1 VAEIALS
8 DKVWWLKGKMTVT
21 PTSSTETDP
30 YAALRFPEFRYW
42 MVANAFATLA
52 GRALAVAL
60 GYQIYQLT
68 HTPLALGM
76 LGLVEA
82 IPALSLALFGGHA
95 ADRYD
100 RRFIVLTTRAVSVL
114 AAVGLALISLNPQ
127 TLGLV
132 ALYLVVFIAG
142 LARGFGDPAASAFE
156 TQIVSRELYV
166 NAATWGGSIWQVTS
180 IVGPTLGGLSC
191 AWLGITNT
199 YLLIAGF
206 LAIAWVCAAI
216 VKSKPMPPPP
226 EESGKQ
232 ESIWQSIA
240 LGVRYVFQQPV
251 LVGGMALD
259 LFAVLFGGAVALL
272 PIFAS
277 DILKVGPTGLGLLTA
292 APSVGALVS
301 MLWAT
306 RYPPVKHAGKILLGV
321 VAGFGIS
328 IIVFALSENFYLSF
342 LALMASG
349 LFDGVS
355 VVIRETMLRL
365 LSPEHLRGRI
375 AAVSWIFIGSSNEIG
390 AFESG
395 VAANWLGTVPAV
407 WMGGLVTLAV
417 VGITALAAPQLRAL
431 NLDPQQQ
438 PQQAKMET

>member
-1 VAEIALS
+1 
-8 DKVWWLKGKMTVT
+8 VT
-21 PTSSTETDP
+21 PTPSGEIDT

-42 MVANAFATLA
+42 MIANAFATLA

-68 HTPLALGM
+68 RAPLALGV

-82 IPALSLALFGGHA
+82 VPALSLALFGGHA
-95 ADRYD
+95 ADRYN
-100 RRFIVLTTRAVSVL
+100 RRSIVLATRTISVL
-114 AAVGLALISLNPQ
+114 AAVGLAVISLNPQ
-127 TLGLV
+127 TFGLV

-156 TQIVSRELYV
+156 TQIVPRELYG
-166 NAATWGGSIWQVTS
+166 NAATWGGSVWQITS
-180 IVGPTLGGLSC
+180 ILGPALGGLSC
-191 AWLGITNT
+191 AWFGVPNT
-199 YLLIAGF
+199 YLLIAAF
-206 LAIAWVCAAI
+206 LVVAWLCAAI
-216 VKSKPMPPPP
+216 VKSKPIPLP
-226 EESGKQ
+226 EKLEKQ

-251 LVGGMALD
+251 LVGSMALD

-272 PIFAS
+272 PVFAS
-277 DILKVGPTGLGLLTA
+277 DILKVGPTGLGVLTA
-292 APSVGALVS
+292 APSVGALAS

-306 RYPPVKHAGKILLGV
+306 RYPPVKHAGKILLAV

-328 IIVFALSENFYLSF
+328 IIVFALSDNFFLSF

-375 AAVSWIFIGSSNEIG
+375 AAVSWVFIGSSNEIG

-395 VAANWLGTVPAV
+395 VVASWLGVVPAV
-407 WMGGLVTLAV
+407 WIGGLVTLGV
-417 VGITALAAPQLRAL
+417 VGLTALAAPQLRAL
-431 NLDPQQQ
+431 NLDPQQHL
-438 PQQAKMET
+438 QQAGMEV